1 MIVFNDIL
9 DRLAAVGWST
19 YRLQKEKVLS
29 NGVIMQ
35 LRAGKPITT
44 TTLNVLCR
52 LLDCQPGD
60 LIAYSPDE
68 QGE

>member
-9 DRLAAVGWST
+9 GRLAATGWST

-44 TTLNVLCR
+44 TTLNDLCR

-60 LIAYSPDE
+60 LIAYTPDE

>member
-1 MIVFNDIL
+1 
-9 DRLAAVGWST
+9 
-19 YRLQKEKVLS
+19 LQKEKILS